1 MLTFE
6 QALEKAGAILAEA
19 SKNLLELSAG
29 RSHILNTYITE
40 KQRRC
45 GCILK
50 KEPTRTTEDR
60 GLEQRNL
67 ENYLIILY
75 ILSYLP
81 LPLQSVLIGDL
92 EKLISFKYE

>member
-6 QALEKAGAILAEA
+6 QALEKAGAVLAEA

-29 RSHILNTYITE
+29 SPHILNTYITE

-45 GCILK
+45 GRILK
-50 KEPTRTTEDR
+50 KEPTRTTEYR

-67 ENYLIILY
+67 ENYLILY
-75 ILSYLP
+75 ILS
-81 LPLQSVLIGDL
+81 
-92 EKLISFKYE
+92 